1 MALSPQQLLQKL
13 VRQST
18 ATRFIF
24 VRTQKLAKIG
34 K

>member
-1 MALSPQQLLQKL
+1 MALTAPQLLQKL
-13 VRQST
+13 AQQST